1 MMDTE
6 EITALPEIEQDTNK
20 YKKHIN
26 DLIEVAEIEAEMEA
40 KKKIRSK
47 NSRVFSISILGLG
60 LLALVY
66 FQINSPSVSGTIS
79 EREDT
84 TIIKVPTESA
94 EEMLANQ
101 VPVLETEST
110 QIKFKEAKT
119 QKSMVEPAKITFA
132 KKTAPNDK
140 IKIPPLILKR
150 IKKPSQTSKSAL
162 KNKKTITKITSPR
175 FFVQTGAYSQKKNAE
190 ASLKKLQSE
199 GFSPVLHVLNRGET
213 KTYLV
218 QLGDFSNKE
227 KAKLL
232 QEKLARRGYAKTII
246 K

>member
-6 EITALPEIEQDTNK
+6 EKLAFPEIEQDTSK

-26 DLIEVAEIEAEMEA
+26 DLIEDAEIEAEIEA
-40 KKKIRSK
+40 QKKIRSK
-47 NSRVFSISILGLG
+47 NSRLFSISMFGLV
-60 LLALVY
+60 LLTLVY
-66 FQINSPSVSGTIS
+66 VQMNTPSRPGKIL
-79 EREDT
+79 EKRDT
-84 TIIKVPTESA
+84 ALLKVPTESA
-94 EEMLANQ
+94 EEKLAKQ
-101 VPVLETEST
+101 VPILEIEST
-110 QIKFKEAKT
+110 QIKFEEAKT